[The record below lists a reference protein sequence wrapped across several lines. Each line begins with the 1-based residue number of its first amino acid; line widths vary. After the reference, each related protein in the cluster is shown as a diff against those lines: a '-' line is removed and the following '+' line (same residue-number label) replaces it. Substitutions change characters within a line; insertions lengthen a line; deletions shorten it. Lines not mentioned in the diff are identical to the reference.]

1 MANYHLYVYVYKF
14 DFWALAFV
22 LCTVCSF
29 APPQPARA
37 DLEPLN
43 FGKKI
48 GFFFVKTQS
57 VAEQAASIT
66 NKS

>member
-1 MANYHLYVYVYKF
+1 MANYHLYVYEYKF

-37 DLEPLN
+37 DLEPLI
-43 FGKKI
+43 FGEKNWI
-48 GFFFVKTQS
+48 FFRQN
-57 VAEQAASIT
+57 AERSGASREYY
-66 NKS
+66 K

>member
-37 DLEPLN
+37 DLGSNHLVQ
-43 FGKKI
+43 I
-48 GFFFVKTQS
+48 
-57 VAEQAASIT
+57 VATTSCC
-66 NKS
+66 NDD